1 LTGLNDW
8 SKIMVDVLEYQA
20 ADAKARFAELLDQ
33 VEQGQ
38 TIRIT
43 RHGKPV
49 ARLVPEAEI
58 RRAEVAGAL
67 RELRDLVGEF
77 GKAPRD
83 EVLATIHEG
92 HKY

>member
-1 LTGLNDW
+1 
-8 SKIMVDVLEYQA
+8 MVDVLEYQA

-49 ARLVPEAEI
+49 ARLVPETEGPRNEAEEALK
-58 RRAEVAGAL
+58 RLRTL
-67 RELRDLVGEF
+67 REKVV
-77 GKAPRD
+77 KAPRA
-83 EVLATIHEG
+83 EILATIREG
-92 HKY
+92 IKY

>member
-1 LTGLNDW
+1 MSD
-8 SKIMVDVLEYQA
+8 ILEYQA

-33 VEQGQ
+33 VENGR

-43 RHGKPV
+43 RHGKPI
-49 ARLVPEAEI
+49 ARLVPEAEV
-58 RRAEVAGAL
+58 RRAEVAEAL
-67 RELRDLVGEF
+67 EELRAIVSEF
-77 GKAPRD
+77 GKAPLD